1 MNSKPRQR
9 IMPASKASKP
19 RVWCIQPG
27 TDEADLFLD
36 TSQIAVGWPKMGD
49 LSLLETSRE
58 AFRQRFIAC
67 CLDDVEPR
75 LIPIYASQLLQFV
88 HRIAIAD
95 IAVYPSKFNGRI
107 YIGQVTS
114 RYYYNPGLSPDYPHL
129 RRVQWLA
136 APSDEQFSL
145 PALREIRFPMSVF
158 QVRINAGEVLEAIA
172 AETEPSV
179 GSTG

>member
-1 MNSKPRQR
+1 MNSKPHQR
-9 IMPASKASKP
+9 IMPGSKASKP

-27 TDEADLFLD
+27 TDEAGLFLD
-36 TSQIAVGWPKMGD
+36 TSQIAVSWPKVGD
-49 LSLLETSRE
+49 LSLLEASRE

-67 CLDDVEPR
+67 CLDDVKPR

-95 IAVYPSKFNGRI
+95 LAVYPSKLNGRI

-114 RYYYNPGLSPDYPHL
+114 RYYYNPGLSPNYPHL

-158 QVRINAGEVLEAIA
+158 QIRINVGSVLAAIA
-172 AETEPSV
+172 AKTEPSV

>member
-9 IMPASKASKP
+9 IMPGSKASKP
-19 RVWCIQPG
+19 RVWCIQPS

-36 TSQIAVGWPKMGD
+36 TSHIAVGWPKMGD
-49 LSLLETSRE
+49 LSLLEASRE

-95 IAVYPSKFNGRI
+95 IAVYPSKSNDRI
-107 YIGQVTS
+107 YIGQATS
-114 RYYYNPGLSPDYPHL
+114 RYYYNPDLSPNYPHL
-129 RRVQWLA
+129 RRVQWLT
-136 APSDEQFSL
+136 APSNEQFSL

-172 AETEPSV
+172 AETESSV